1 MYNTKS
7 YIPLCEILHGY
18 LCSTVQIHQC
28 DERLLAIKVTD
39 YVQSSQ
45 KSGRFYTLE
54 RYLVLL
60 KFKLLGFRFRV
71 LGFRDNTSCA
81 STYQFYE
88 HAYAGAELRNWLLFF
103 SLPVLCGVLPSQFLD
118 HLALVVC
125 AIFIYSSES
134 ISEQDFL
141 TGNYL
146 LKQFHKEFSSLYGEL
161 FILVP
166 QCIYVA

>member
-1 MYNTKS
+1 M
-7 YIPLCEILHGY
+7 
-18 LCSTVQIHQC
+18 
-28 DERLLAIKVTD
+28 
-39 YVQSSQ
+39 
-45 KSGRFYTLE
+45 
-54 RYLVLL
+54 LL